1 MERPQPSDIRTGVYI
16 CHCGSNIAGTVQVSR
31 LSNFAGLLPGV
42 AVARDYKYMC
52 SSTGQEMIK
61 EDIRQRGVN
70 RVVVAACSPRMHEM
84 TFRQVLVEG
93 GLNPYLLAVANIREH
108 CSWIVTDS
116 AEGTEAAKRLIRAA
130 VARVAWQAPLEER
143 QVPVRPSCL
152 VVGGGIAGIQ
162 AALSIAQA
170 GYQVYLVER
179 SPSIGGR
186 MAQLDKTFPTLDCSA
201 CILTP
206 KMVAV
211 ARQKNIRL
219 LTNSEVV
226 EVAGSAGNFHVK
238 IRRNPRYVDESKCTG
253 CGTCWSVCP
262 TQRFPADKLVVK
274 GGRVIGSGAD
284 DRRGENG

>member
-1 MERPQPSDIRTGVYI
+1 MQQPHDIRTGVYI
-16 CHCGSNIAGTVQVSR
+16 CHCGSNIAGTVQVDK
-31 LSNFAGLLPGV
+31 LSGFASTLPGV

-61 EDIRQRGVN
+61 EDIRDRGIN

-84 TFRQVLVEG
+84 TFRQVLREA
-93 GLNPYLLAVANIREH
+93 GLNPYLLAVANVREH
-108 CSWIVTDS
+108 CSWIVADS
-116 AEGTEAAKRLIRAA
+116 AQGTEAAKHLIRAA
-130 VARVAWQAPLEER
+130 IARVGWQRPLEDR
-143 QVPVRPSCL
+143 QVPVHPACL

-211 ARQKNIRL
+211 ARQKNVRL

-226 EVAGSAGNFHVK
+226 EVAGYAGNFHVR

-262 TQRFPADKLVVK
+262 TRRFPEQKTVVK
-274 GGRVIGSGAD
+274 DGRVIGGAAD
-284 DRRGENG
+284 DR